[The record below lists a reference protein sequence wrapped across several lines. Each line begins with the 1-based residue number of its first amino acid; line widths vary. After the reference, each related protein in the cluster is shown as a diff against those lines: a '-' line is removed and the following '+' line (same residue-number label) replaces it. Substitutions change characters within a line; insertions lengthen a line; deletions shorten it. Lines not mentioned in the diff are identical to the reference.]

1 MPLILSCTCVY
12 SLFSLEESSTVL
24 EEWLITQE
32 EKLQE
37 IEKDETK
44 LEDLYKTLL
53 MQRYRCLRALP
64 KEDCSMLLQE
74 VDVCSFVVFFREE
87 FDSLAQ
93 LANSLREAGLTGDGT
108 ISETSGLISRYHTL
122 VTSVSEM
129 AGNSQGLPVEGQNF
143 EELAQ
148 DMSSWIKRLEKAVN
162 SLRSQ
167 ESELPPDERSNQI
180 KVLC

>member
-1 MPLILSCTCVY
+1 MPLILTCTCVY
-12 SLFSLEESSTVL
+12 SLFSLEESSIVL

-53 MQRYRCLRALP
+53 MQRYHYLWALP
-64 KEDCSMLLQE
+64 EEDCSMLLQE
-74 VDVCSFVVFFREE
+74 IDVCSFVVFFREE
-87 FDSLAQ
+87 FDSLGQ
-93 LANSLREAGLTGDGT
+93 LANSLKEAGLTEDGT
-108 ISETSGLISRYHTL
+108 ILETNGLISRYHTL
-122 VTSVSEM
+122 VTNVSEM
-129 AGNSQGLPVEGQNF
+129 AGNSQGLAVEGQHF
-143 EELAQ
+143 EEIAQ

-162 SLRSQ
+162 NLRSQ
-167 ESELPPDERSNQI
+167 ESELPPDERNNQI